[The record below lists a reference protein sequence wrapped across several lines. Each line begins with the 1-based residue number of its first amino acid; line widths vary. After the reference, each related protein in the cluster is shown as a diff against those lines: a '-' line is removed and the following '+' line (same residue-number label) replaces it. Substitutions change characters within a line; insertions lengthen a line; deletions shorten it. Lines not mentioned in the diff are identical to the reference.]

1 MINRNSK
8 RTTRYIYLTGVV
20 TVIYFTMNTQ
30 DTKLIEIWYPEG
42 FDVKAFIPYGESPM
56 LIQPY
61 WGEPAAW
68 DKTSKAPR
76 LVIEEGENVRAKY
89 LMTMLKQV
97 YPAIEDE
104 GHKTGALVRALGQ
117 YFRVLEKDHSPAVSK
132 PIDADEEV
140 NAVIES
146 VNAVNREFSSWNRY
160 SGHDQEGAARHNAD
174 VDRWRA
180 YAHQMQILD
189 YIAKGFGD
197 NNQRDR
203 ALYEL
208 ILAML
213 PEEVMQEV
221 IKSKR
226 AALFNK

>member
-1 MINRNSK
+1 MINRKSK
-8 RTTRYIYLTGVV
+8 RTARYIYLTGVT
-20 TVIYFTMNTQ
+20 TVIYFTMDTQ

-104 GHKTGALVRALGQ
+104 GHKTGALVRALGH
-117 YFRVLEKDHSPAVSK
+117 YFSVLEKDHSPAVSK

-140 NAVIES
+140 NAVIDS
-146 VNAVNREFSSWNRY
+146 VNAVNKAFAQWNRY
-160 SGHDQEGAARHNAD
+160 EKHFYSDTEAHNLD

-180 YAHQMQILD
+180 YAHQMQVLD

-213 PEEVMQEV
+213 PEEVLQEV
-221 IKSKR
+221 IKSKK
-226 AALFNK
+226 AELLK